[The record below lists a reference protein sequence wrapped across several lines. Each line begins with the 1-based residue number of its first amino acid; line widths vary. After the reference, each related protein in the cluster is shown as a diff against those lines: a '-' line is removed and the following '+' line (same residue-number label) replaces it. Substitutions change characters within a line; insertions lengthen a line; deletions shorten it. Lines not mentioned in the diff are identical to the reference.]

1 MHYPL
6 NGQRDVQVEFI
17 DSKEFGIWLMEETL
31 TVGSRMYTVRGKSKT
46 IGSIHRRIDEDKS
59 FRTFKEAPRC
69 KTSTSPG

>member
-1 MHYPL
+1 
-6 NGQRDVQVEFI
+6 
-17 DSKEFGIWLMEETL
+17 MEETL